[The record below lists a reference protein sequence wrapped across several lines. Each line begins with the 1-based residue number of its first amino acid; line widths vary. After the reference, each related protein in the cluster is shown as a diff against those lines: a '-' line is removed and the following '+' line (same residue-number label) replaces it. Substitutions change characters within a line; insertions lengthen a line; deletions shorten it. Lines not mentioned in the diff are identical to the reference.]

1 MDKLLYTVEEVITL
15 TGLGKSKVYD
25 VMRDGSLPSVKIG
38 ASRRIPAEALRQF
51 IADLMAGAR

>member
-25 VMRDGSLPSVKIG
+25 VMRDGTVLSVKIG
-38 ASRRIPAEALRQF
+38 ASRRIPAEALHQF